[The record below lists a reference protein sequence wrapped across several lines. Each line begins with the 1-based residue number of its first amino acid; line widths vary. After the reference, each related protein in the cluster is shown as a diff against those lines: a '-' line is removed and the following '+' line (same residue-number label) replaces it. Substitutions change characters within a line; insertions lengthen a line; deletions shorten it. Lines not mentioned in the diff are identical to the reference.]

1 MLFNSYLFI
10 LIFLPLTLL
19 SYYFIVPLLNLKNI
33 PKHQCRLFVLL
44 IASLIFYGYWNPKY
58 LFLIGGSI
66 LQFGSPSWA
75 RTSDKRINSPL
86 LYQLSYRGTASSGA
100 HIKRF
105 GLRGQ
110 PPDMKG

>member
-1 MLFNSYLFI
+1 MP
-10 LIFLPLTLL
+10 LIQEKQRHFRI
-19 SYYFIVPLLNLKNI
+19 S
-33 PKHQCRLFVLL
+33 
-44 IASLIFYGYWNPKY
+44 
-58 LFLIGGSI
+58 
-66 LQFGSPSWA
+66 GSPSWA

-86 LYQLSYRGTASSGA
+86 LYQLSYRGTASIGA